1 MVKGLKK
8 LAQKA
13 LKAIKKIAQAVV
25 KVIKKAVELAKKA
38 LKSLAKA
45 LVDAVKA
52 IAAVVVDVV
61 KRAVTALKYSIKMI
75 MEVGMALLK
84 GDFVGVLRAIFVNAI
99 KAVGADPKRVD
110 KFIERAGSAIDNI
123 FKKPLRFIGTL
134 IKAIGQGFKKFFNP
148 RHQDKG

>member
-1 MVKGLKK
+1 
-8 LAQKA
+8 
-13 LKAIKKIAQAVV
+13 
-25 KVIKKAVELAKKA
+25 
-38 LKSLAKA
+38 
-45 LVDAVKA
+45 
-52 IAAVVVDVV
+52 
-61 KRAVTALKYSIKMI
+61 

-134 IKAIGQGFKKFFNP
+134 IKAIGQGFKKFFKKAPKMSKIGQQRSKHVEN
-148 RHQDKG
+148 G